1 MALRLRELGHANAF
15 ALTGGFG
22 AWQEA
27 GYPLE
32 PLVRGDPHRNAELH
46 QPM

>member
-1 MALRLRELGHANAF
+1 VALRLRELGFRSAF
-15 ALTGGFG
+15 ALAGGFA

-27 GYPLE
+27 GLPLE
-32 PLVRGDPHRNAELH
+32 ALVRGDPHRNAELH

>member
-1 MALRLRELGHANAF
+1 MALRLRELGFRSAF
-15 ALTGGFG
+15 ALTGGFD

-27 GYPLE
+27 GLPLE
-32 PLVRGDPHRNAELH
+32 AVRRGDPGQNAVLH